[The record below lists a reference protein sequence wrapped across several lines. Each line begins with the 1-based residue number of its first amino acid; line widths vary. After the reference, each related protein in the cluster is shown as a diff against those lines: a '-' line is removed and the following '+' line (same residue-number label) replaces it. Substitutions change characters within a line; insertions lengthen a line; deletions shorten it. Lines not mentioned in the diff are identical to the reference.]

1 MANSYKYL
9 SDNDRVVSSTDLE
22 TSVAISQS
30 NWSGSSAGFQ
40 TLTSSYFTGLTG
52 STSAV
57 RYFDV
62 TVGRHPDTS
71 GSNTSQSL
79 MEKVYTEMAKVLLG
93 TDVSGNVLN
102 FAFDSDVN
110 VSNNPMYNAYFL
122 NFSRD
127 YFKDEIKKGS
137 FNLVFS
143 CSLGTA
149 SLVDKSG
156 SAEVTASSC
165 PVGEYARLFI
175 SGADTSLQVVDG
187 NRVQGLMF
195 YQAGIAVVSPSIF
208 AGSNSVAYGSSSD
221 SISGSQRGIWNDVPT
236 VNSATVSQSLLLST
250 ANLQSASYSLY
261 SSVQTASFSSVTE
274 MHSTLYF
281 CRLFN
286 NEFNYSSN
294 PTYLTNSQIY
304 VKNGDPLSLPISY
317 ITTVGLYSEDDQL
330 LAVAKL
336 SEPIKKTPEVEAII
350 RTRLD
355 F

>member
-30 NWSGSSAGFQ
+30 NWSGSGFQ

-71 GSNTSQSL
+71 GDNTSQGL

-93 TDVSGNVLN
+93 TDVSGNILN
-102 FAFDSDVN
+102 FAFDSDVDA
-110 VSNNPMYNAYFL
+110 SNNPMYNAYFL

-127 YFKDEIKKGS
+127 YFKDEFKKGS
-137 FNLVFS
+137 FNLNFS
-143 CSLGTA
+143 CSLCTA

-175 SGADTSLQVVDG
+175 SGADTNLQVVDY
-187 NRVQGLMF
+187 NRVQGLLF
-195 YQAGIAVVSPSIF
+195 YQAGIAVVSPTVF
-208 AGSNSVAYGSSSD
+208 AKSGSNLYVSSNTNFTD
-221 SISGSQRGIWNDVPT
+221 NQRGIW
-236 VNSATVSQSLLLST
+236 SAIPNASGSTMVDQSILSSS
-250 ANLQSASYSLY
+250 ANLQTASYSLY
-261 SSVQTASFSSVTE
+261 ANIQTASFSSVTE

-317 ITTVGLYSEDDQL
+317 ITTIGLYSEDDQL